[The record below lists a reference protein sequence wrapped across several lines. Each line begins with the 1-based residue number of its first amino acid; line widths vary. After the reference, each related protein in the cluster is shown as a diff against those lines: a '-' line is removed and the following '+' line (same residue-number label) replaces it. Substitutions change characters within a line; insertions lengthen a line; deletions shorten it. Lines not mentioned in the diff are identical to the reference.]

1 MSTMNSS
8 QARQHIAELSAQIEA
23 HNHSY
28 YVLAKPVISDFEFDK
43 LLEELIRLEKEFP
56 ELALADSPSQRVGG
70 AVTKQFKTVAHKY
83 PMLSLGNTYNEEE
96 LREFDERVRKV
107 TGDDVKY
114 ACELKFDGVAIG
126 LTYKNGLLVQ
136 ALTRGDGVQGD
147 DVTANIKTIRSI
159 PLKLLPGDYP
169 DEFEIRGEIF
179 MPLASFQR
187 INDEL
192 TVQLQEDGYDETEI
206 ADRLFKNPRNAA
218 AGSVKMQDSALV
230 AKRGLDAYFYA
241 IPSDTVTFKTH
252 YESLQKAKAWGF
264 KVNEHTRV
272 ASSLEEIHTF
282 LEKWDVERHQLP
294 YDTDGVVLKVDSVAM
309 QRELGFTAK
318 SPRWAIA
325 YKFKPAS
332 VSTPLLSISY
342 QVGRTG
348 AITPVAN
355 LSPVQL
361 AGTTVRRATLHNA
374 DQIEKLD
381 LHEGD
386 HVFVEKGG
394 EIIPKIT
401 AVDLPKRHKSAAPFR
416 YIDTCPECGTRLIRK
431 EGEAQHYCP
440 NESGCPP
447 QIKGRIEHFIGRRAM
462 NIDSLGEGKV
472 ELLFDQGLITSP
484 ADLYQLRHEQLLGLT
499 KEMVDED
506 TGKVRKVS
514 FQEKSVQKILNG
526 IQGSLQVPFERV
538 LYAIGIRYVGETVA
552 KKLAR
557 HFGTM
562 DKLMAATPEQLVE
575 AEEIGEKIAE
585 SIVHFFADAGN
596 RKLVHALEKAGVQ
609 MASEQS
615 ALQVSDVLAGKT
627 FVVSGVFL
635 KFGRDEIK
643 SVIEQH
649 GGKVSGSVSAKT
661 SYLLAGDEAGPSK
674 LEKAEKLNVKVLTE
688 AEFIQLIGG

>member
-1 MSTMNSS
+1 MNSS
-8 QARQHIAELSAQIEA
+8 QAKQRIAELSTLIEE
-23 HNHSY
+23 HNYNY
-28 YVLAKPVISDFEFDK
+28 YVQANPVISDFEFDQ

-56 ELALADSPSQRVGG
+56 ELALPDSPSQRVGG
-70 AVTKQFKTVAHKY
+70 TVTKQFKTVAHKY

-107 TGDDVKY
+107 TGDDVSY
-114 ACELKFDGVAIG
+114 VCELKFDGVAIG
-126 LTYKNGLLVQ
+126 LTYRNGRLVQ

-147 DVTANIKTIRSI
+147 DVTTNIKTIRSI

-169 DEFEIRGEIF
+169 EEFEIRGEIF
-179 MPLASFQR
+179 MPLASFKR

-192 TVQLQEDGYDETEI
+192 TEQLKEDGYDEEEI

-218 AGSVKMQDSALV
+218 AGSVKMQDSAQV

-241 IPSDTVTFKTH
+241 IPSESVSFKTH
-252 YESLQKAKAWGF
+252 FESLEKARSWGF
-264 KVNEHTRV
+264 KVNEHSIV
-272 ASSLEEIHTF
+272 ASSLKEIHTF
-282 LEKWDVERHQLP
+282 LEKWDVARHKLP
-294 YDTDGVVLKVDSVAM
+294 YDTDGVVLKVNSVAM

-332 VSTPLLSISY
+332 VSTPLLAITY

-355 LSPVQL
+355 LAPVQL

-386 HVFVEKGG
+386 YVFVEKGG

-401 AVDLPKRHKSAAPFR
+401 AVDLPKRTKGAAAFK
-416 YIDTCPECGTRLIRK
+416 YITKCPECGTRLIRK
-431 EGEAQHYCP
+431 EGEAQHYCT
-440 NESGCPP
+440 NETGCPP

-472 ELLFDQGLITSP
+472 ELLFDQGLINSP
-484 ADLYQLRHEQLLGLT
+484 ADLYHLKHDQLLGLT
-499 KEMVDED
+499 KEMPDEE

-526 IQGSLQVPFERV
+526 IQSSLQVPFERV

-557 HFGTM
+557 HFGSM

-575 AEEIGEKIAE
+575 AEEIGDKIAA
-585 SIVHFFADAGN
+585 SIVHFFSDAAN
-596 RKLVHALEKAGVQ
+596 RKLIRELEKAGVQ
-609 MASEQS
+609 LSSEKEEQ
-615 ALQVSDVLAGKT
+615 QISDKLAGKT
-627 FVVSGVFL
+627 FVVSGVFQH
-635 KFGRDEIK
+635 FGRDEIK

-661 SYLLAGDEAGPSK
+661 SFLLAGDEAGPSK
-674 LEKAEKLNVKVLTE
+674 LEKAAKMNVQVISE
-688 AEFIQLIGG
+688 EEFQRMIGG